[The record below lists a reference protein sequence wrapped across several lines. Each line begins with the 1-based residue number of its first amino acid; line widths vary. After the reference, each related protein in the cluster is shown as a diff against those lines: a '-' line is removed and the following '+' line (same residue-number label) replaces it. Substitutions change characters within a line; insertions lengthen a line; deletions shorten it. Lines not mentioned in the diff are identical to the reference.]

1 MTTCRQ
7 PCLGIVAFLSIL
19 LMQSHLQAQTFFP
32 EDSLVW
38 QRCSVCHQP
47 DEKGRMEVLE
57 ETRKSPEEW
66 KVVVDRM
73 IRLNDTPLEDAEFDP
88 VIKELS
94 KNLCLTPDEM
104 AEVSY
109 FNSDENSQYRET
121 PSGDLE
127 ERLFVACVRCHT
139 YGKIKSHRNTLE
151 QWAETRNL
159 HLGYY
164 PTAVMQMR
172 EMDWAQ
178 EFQDLLGPLTQLFPF
193 EDAKWRDWLRERE
206 EQDLTGEWQVAGYQP
221 GLGYYEGTYSFV
233 PNPDKGEEE
242 YLIDREVRYANG
254 TVLKTA
260 GEGTLYS
267 EYHLR
272 YSLAPTPLMGRVEG
286 VFDLDTTTNGFT
298 GKWWTLVQ
306 DSNAFGNE
314 KFYKTDAPSRV
325 FAMFPMALHATAGVT
340 QHLKLIGVGLP
351 AQPGAADIT
360 FSDPNVRIAAIESAG
375 ASAISLSLEFG
386 ADAAPGPLQVEVG
399 EIPVELA
406 LTVFDRIDGIKI
418 FPALGRARISSGA
431 AYPPQGVQFVAR
443 GVWFGP
449 DRKQGTLDDVYL
461 EPLSARWWLEEESTR
476 DDDDDLQYVRAPV
489 INGLYTPV
497 TDYGPIATRFQSREG
512 VGLIAVGA
520 AFAENGRELKD
531 RALLAVTSPDFV
543 PHIK

>member
-1 MTTCRQ
+1 
-7 PCLGIVAFLSIL
+7 LAIVAFLSIFL
-19 LMQSHLQAQTFFP
+19 IHPHVQAQTFFP

-38 QRCSVCHQP
+38 QRCSACHEP

-73 IRLNDTPLEDAEFDP
+73 IRLNDTPVEDAEFNP
-88 VIKELS
+88 IIKELS
-94 KNLCLTPDEM
+94 KHLCLTPGEM

-121 PSGDLE
+121 ASGDLE

-139 YGKIKSHRNTLE
+139 YGKIKSHRNTLQ
-151 QWAETRNL
+151 QWAEIRNL

-178 EFQDLLGPLTQLFPF
+178 EFQDLLDPLTQLFPF
-193 EDAKWRDWLRERE
+193 EHPKWRDWLRDRE
-206 EQDLTGEWQVAGYQP
+206 EQDLTGQWQVAGYQP
-221 GLGYYEGTYSFV
+221 GLGYYGGTYSFV
-233 PNPDKGEEE
+233 PNVDKGDDE
-242 YLIDREVRYANG
+242 YLIEREVRYANG
-254 TVLKTA
+254 LVLKTA

-272 YSLAPTPLMGRVEG
+272 YTLAPTPLTGRVEG
-286 VFDLDTTTNGFT
+286 VFDLDTATTGFT

-314 KFYKTDAPSRV
+314 EFYKKDAPPRI
-325 FAMFPMALHATAGVT
+325 FAIFPMALRATSGVT
-340 QHLKLIGVGLP
+340 QHLQLIGVGLP
-351 AQPGAADIT
+351 SQLGATDIA

-375 ASAISLSLEFG
+375 PSAISLSLEVG
-386 ADAAPGPLQVEVG
+386 ADTATGPLHVNVRD
-399 EIPVELA
+399 IPVDVTM
-406 LTVFDRIDGIKI
+406 TVFDKIDGIKI

-443 GVWFGP
+443 GVAFGP
-449 DRKQGTLDDVYL
+449 DGKQGTLDDLYL
-461 EPLSARWWLEEESTR
+461 EPLPARWWLEEEPTR
-476 DDDDDLQYVRAPV
+476 DDDDDLQYLRAPV
-489 INGLYTPV
+489 VNGLYTPV
-497 TDYGPIATRFQSREG
+497 TDYGPIPTRFQSREG

-531 RALLAVTSPDFV
+531 RVLLAVTSPDFV